1 MLHISFH
8 QTDSIHTVSW
18 EKRIFFCMDVYDIVV
33 KYGAQQQQQSVV
45 IEATKMYAL
54 FKVCV

>member
-18 EKRIFFCMDVYDIVV
+18 GKRIFCMDVYDIVV